1 MRCTLLRN
9 FAHNG
14 LPTKNKKAG
23 DMRAGKSGLPGT
35 ASALG
40 WQQEFMEHLWHV
52 DGLAQLSLREVGH
65 ELERWRCWLTIRG
78 QSWDEVTSVDIREWL
93 SEIVDHQARST
104 VDKRSWVLRRLYRW
118 GCQRNFVAVDP
129 WLDVTRPTHPHRW
142 QPRFTPS
149 RAAVDRL
156 LSQPDTGTSLGVRD
170 RAILELLYAT
180 GLRAAELL
188 SLYCHQINPRERAIR
203 VLGKGGVE
211 RMVVYGES
219 ARTWLRY
226 YLLGARGRLLQ
237 RSGRQVDKL
246 FVHDRGRGPLSYAVL
261 SRMIKCY
268 AVAAELPLLTAHS
281 LRHAF
286 ATHLYQ
292 GGADLRTIQMLLGH
306 ACLTTTTVYARPSV
320 SQLIEMLEHHH
331 PRGKDYEVTRARQS
345 WRDAKVQRVEPANDG
360 FEPLLTVRRWPAANV
375 STFLLTRQSGGGIA
389 RAP

>member
-1 MRCTLLRN
+1 
-9 FAHNG
+9 
-14 LPTKNKKAG
+14 
-23 DMRAGKSGLPGT
+23 MRAGKSGLPGT
-35 ASALG
+35 ASAPD
-40 WQQEFMEHLWHV
+40 WQQEFIEHLWHV
-52 DGLAQLSLREVGH
+52 DGLAQLSLREVRL
-65 ELERWRCWLTIRG
+65 ELERWRRWLTASER
-78 QSWDEVTSVDIREWL
+78 SWHEVTSTDIREWL
-93 SEIVDHQARST
+93 SEIVGQQARST
-104 VDKRSWVLRRLYRW
+104 VNKRSWVLRRLYRW
-118 GCQRNFVAVDP
+118 GRQCDLVAVDP
-129 WLDVTRPTHPHRW
+129 WLEVARPRYPYRW
-142 QPRFTPS
+142 QPRFTPG
-149 RAAVDRL
+149 RAAIDRL
-156 LSQPDTGTSLGVRD
+156 LRQPDTGTSLGVRD

-237 RSGRQVDKL
+237 HSGSQVDKL
-246 FVHDRGRGPLSYAVL
+246 FVHHRGRGPLSYSVL
-261 SRMIKCY
+261 SRTIKRY

-320 SQLIEMLEHHH
+320 SQLIEVLERHH
-331 PRGKDYEVTRARQS
+331 PRGRGHGALRTGRS
-345 WRDAKVQRVEPANDG
+345 WRNVEHSHAEPVDEG
-360 FEPLLTVRRWPAANV
+360 FEPLFTVRRWPAANF
-375 STFLLTRQSGGGIA
+375 STSAPARQSGGGIA
-389 RAP
+389 RAS